1 MARNPFQITT
11 AIAQAAASVN
21 VNDPNLENP
30 SKEFDS
36 VHKTENTTLPEIPV
50 KVSIIAQKEVE

>member
-21 VNDPNLENP
+21 VSDPNVEIP
-30 SKEFDS
+30 SKGFDS
-36 VHKTENTTLPEIPV
+36 VHIKENTTLPEIPV
-50 KVSIIAQKEVE
+50 KVSIRARKEVE